1 MRSPRPMVSA
11 IVLCSAALVGYLTLT
26 PSVSSSGTPIARA
39 AAADSTVVTHR
50 VRAGSGASLDI
61 ATPSADGA
69 LASSADWDTGDLT
82 VNDLRDGSV
91 RRLHVQTDSTPDFA
105 AYVESSRI
113 SPDGRRIAFA
123 WIDEHSTYSVRIASV
138 DGSAPPREV
147 YRDPKYWYLEV
158 DGFAPD
164 NRQVLLELDRHDGL
178 FDYGM
183 LDVDAATL
191 HPLVTGVPW
200 VMGWVGFSPDGRYL
214 LYTPRVEGQT
224 YERLTP
230 TILELSTG
238 QTWPLVQWETGA
250 EHFAFTPDGKGVV
263 LQSGRGGTPGLW
275 LQPVHDGRAAGEP
288 RLLKSD
294 VWNASGLG
302 ITRDGRALYL
312 VRTGE
317 RRVYQARLDPGS
329 GGLTS
334 SPTRVA
340 DEYANYMT
348 SVAVS
353 PDGEWLSYNVSPG
366 PWVFQGS
373 PILTLRA
380 LATGETR
387 QLRTQL
393 NRVEQQIWS
402 PDEKRLLVRGEST
415 GGRFG
420 VFLVDVANGAATT
433 VRLDDSAN
441 PQVPVASGIGWSRD
455 GRALIQIDE
464 TDSSQ
469 TLGAYDVT
477 THRITTVA
485 RRPAAQRFVTRNTR
499 LANDGET
506 VAGIVETGRAGE
518 HALVVGDFAGT
529 RSRELVR
536 ARLPEVIF
544 GLAWSPDARWLYV
557 QRGTNTVGNGAG
569 ARIDRVRVADGAV
582 QPTGLRID
590 GRFGPMVVHP
600 DGARVFFVSG
610 EYGVELWAME
620 RFMTPT
626 P

>member
-11 IVLCSAALVGYLTLT
+11 IVLGAAALVGYLTLT
-26 PSVSSSGTPIARA
+26 PSVSSLGAAIART

-50 VRAGSGASLDI
+50 VRAGGGGSLDI

-69 LASSADWDTGDLT
+69 FASSTDWDTGDLT

-91 RRLHVQTDSTPDFA
+91 RRLHVQTSSGPDYA

-113 SPDGRRIAFA
+113 SPDGRRVAFA
-123 WIDEHSTYSVRIASV
+123 WIDEHATYSVRLASA
-138 DGSAPPREV
+138 DGSTAPREV

-164 NRQVLLELDRHDGL
+164 NRHVLLELDRHDGL

-183 LDVDAATL
+183 LDLDGGTL
-191 HPLVTGVPW
+191 RPLVTAVPW
-200 VMGWVGFSPDGRYL
+200 VMGWVAFSPDGRYL

-224 YERLTP
+224 YERRTP
-230 TILELSTG
+230 TILELSSG
-238 QTWPLVQWETGA
+238 QTWPLVQWQGGA

-263 LQSGRGGTPGLW
+263 VQSDRGGTPGIW
-275 LQPVHDGRAAGEP
+275 LQPVHDGHATGEP
-288 RLLKSD
+288 RLLKWD
-294 VWNASGLG
+294 VWNASGIG

-317 RRVYQARLDPGS
+317 RRVYAVRLDPASGS
-329 GGLTS
+329 LTS

-366 PWVFQGS
+366 AWVFQGS

-387 QLRTQL
+387 QLHTQL
-393 NRVEQQIWS
+393 NRVEQQLWS
-402 PDEKRLLVRGEST
+402 PDGKRLLVRGESVA
-415 GGRFG
+415 GRFG
-420 VFLVDVANGAATT
+420 VFLVDVADGSATT
-433 VRLDDSAN
+433 VKLDDSAN

-455 GRALIQIDE
+455 GRALLQVDE
-464 TDSSQ
+464 TDSTQ
-469 TLGAYDVT
+469 TLGAFDLAT
-477 THRITTVA
+477 GRITAVA
-485 RRPAAQRFVTRNTR
+485 RRPAAQRFVTWYTR
-499 LANDGET
+499 LASDGET
-506 VAGIVETGRAGE
+506 VAGLVETGRAGE

-529 RSRELVR
+529 RSASSR
-536 ARLPEVIF
+536 ARDFPTSSSASPGRPTDGGSTFSGGTPHPPAPKRGSIACAL
-544 GLAWSPDARWLYV
+544 LTAWCSQPDSVSR
-557 QRGTNTVGNGAG
+557 
-569 ARIDRVRVADGAV
+569 AV
-582 QPTGLRID
+582 SVPW
-590 GRFGPMVVHP
+590 PC
-600 DGARVFFVSG
+600 
-610 EYGVELWAME
+610 
-620 RFMTPT
+620 TPT
-626 P
+626 APACSSSVVSTVSSCGRWRIS

>member
-11 IVLCSAALVGYLTLT
+11 FVLGAAALVGYLTLT
-26 PSVSSSGTPIARA
+26 PSVSTSGAAIAPT

-50 VRAGSGASLDI
+50 VRAGGATSLDI

-69 LASSADWDTGDLT
+69 FASSVDWDTGDLT
-82 VNDLRDGSV
+82 VTDLRDGSV
-91 RRLHVQTDSTPDFA
+91 RRLHVQTSSNPDYST
-105 AYVESSRI
+105 YVESSRI
-113 SPDGRRIAFA
+113 SPDGRRVAFA
-123 WIDEHSTYSVRIASV
+123 WVDEQSSYSVRLASV
-138 DGSAPPREV
+138 DGGTAPREV
-147 YRDPKYWYLEV
+147 YRDPKYWYVEV

-164 NRQVLLELDRHDGL
+164 NRHVLLELDRHDGL
-178 FDYGM
+178 FDYGL
-183 LDVDAATL
+183 LDVDGGTL
-191 HPLVTGVPW
+191 RPLITGVPW
-200 VMGWVGFSPDGRYL
+200 VMGWVVFSPDGRYL

-230 TILELSTG
+230 TILDLSSG
-238 QTWPLVQWETGA
+238 KTWPLVEWQTGA

-263 LQSGRGGTPGLW
+263 LQSDRGGTPGFW
-275 LQPVHDGRAAGEP
+275 LQPVKDGRATGEP
-288 RLLKSD
+288 RLLKAD
-294 VWNASGLG
+294 VWNANGIG

-317 RRVYQARLDPGS
+317 RRVYQVRLDPLRGS
-329 GGLTS
+329 LTS
-334 SPTRVA
+334 SPARVT

-387 QLRTQL
+387 QLHAQL
-393 NRVEQQIWS
+393 NRVEQQLWS
-402 PDEKRLLVRGEST
+402 PDGKRLLVRGEST
-415 GGRFG
+415 AGRFG
-420 VFLVDVANGAATT
+420 VFLVDVATGAATT
-433 VRLDDSAN
+433 VKLDDSAH

-455 GRALIQIDE
+455 GRALLQIDE
-464 TDSSQ
+464 ADSNQ
-469 TLGAYDVT
+469 TLGAFDVAT
-477 THRITTVA
+477 GQIAAVA
-485 RRPAAQRFVTRNTR
+485 RRPAAQRFVTRYTR
-499 LANDGET
+499 LASDGET
-506 VAGIVETGRAGE
+506 VAGLVETGRAGE
-518 HALVVGDFAGT
+518 RALVVGDFAGT
-529 RSRELVR
+529 RSRELAR

-544 GLAWSPDARWLYV
+544 GFAWSPDEQWLYV
-557 QRGTNTVGNGAG
+557 ERGSIASTGAG
-569 ARIDRVRVADGAV
+569 TRIDRVRVADGVV

-590 GRFGPMVVHP
+590 GRFGPMAVHP

-620 RFMTPT
+620 HFMTPT

>member
-1 MRSPRPMVSA
+1 MRSTRPMVSA
-11 IVLCSAALVGYLTLT
+11 IVLGAAALVGYLTLT
-26 PSVSSSGTPIARA
+26 PSVSSSDAMIARP
-39 AAADSTVVTHR
+39 AAADSTVVTRR
-50 VRAGSGASLDI
+50 VRAGGAPSLDI

-69 LASSADWDTGDLT
+69 FASSTDWDTGDLT

-91 RRLHVQTDSTPDFA
+91 RRLHVQTGTGPDYT

-113 SPDGRRIAFA
+113 SPDGRRVAFA
-123 WIDEHSTYSVRIASV
+123 WVDEHAAYSVRLASV
-138 DGSAPPREV
+138 DDGTAPREV

-164 NRQVLLELDRHDGL
+164 NRHVLLELDRHDGL

-183 LDVDAATL
+183 LDLDAGTL
-191 HPLVTGVPW
+191 RPLVTGVPW
-200 VMGWVGFSPDGRYL
+200 VMGWVAFSPDGRYL

-224 YERLTP
+224 YERRTP
-230 TILELSTG
+230 TILELPTG
-238 QTWPLVQWETGA
+238 RTWPLVQWEKGA
-250 EHFAFTPDGKGVV
+250 EHFAFTPDGRGVV
-263 LQSGRGGTPGLW
+263 LQSERGGTPGLW
-275 LQPVHDGRAAGEP
+275 LQPVRDGRAAGEP

-294 VWNASGLG
+294 VWNASGIG

-317 RRVYQARLDPGS
+317 RRVYQARLDPAS

-334 SPTRVA
+334 SPTRVT

-373 PILTLRA
+373 PVLTLRA

-387 QLRTQL
+387 QLRTHL
-393 NRVEQQIWS
+393 NRVEQQLWS
-402 PDEKRLLVRGEST
+402 PDGKRLLVRGESA

-420 VFLVDVANGAATT
+420 VFLVDVADGAATT
-433 VRLDDSAN
+433 IRLDDSAN
-441 PQVPVASGIGWSRD
+441 PQVPVASGIGWLRD
-455 GRALIQIDE
+455 GRALLQIDE
-464 TDSSQ
+464 ADSTQ
-469 TLGAYDVT
+469 TLGAFDVAT
-477 THRITTVA
+477 GRITAVA
-485 RRPAAQRFVTRNTR
+485 RRPAAQRFVTPYTR
-499 LANDGET
+499 LASDGET
-506 VAGIVETGRAGE
+506 VAGMVATGRAGE
-518 HALVVGDFAGT
+518 RALVIGDLAGT
-529 RSRELVR
+529 RSRELAR
-536 ARLPEVIF
+536 ARLPDVIF
-544 GLAWSPDARWLYV
+544 GFAWSPDGRWLYV
-557 QRGTNTVGNGAG
+557 QRGTTAST
-569 ARIDRVRVADGAV
+569 AAETRIDRVPVADGVV
-582 QPTGLRID
+582 QPTGLRMG
-590 GRFGPMVVHP
+590 GRFAPMVVHS

-620 RFMTPT
+620 HFMRPT

>member
-1 MRSPRPMVSA
+1 MVSA
-11 IVLCSAALVGYLTLT
+11 IVLGAAALVGYLTLT
-26 PSVSSSGTPIARA
+26 PPISSSGATIARA

-50 VRAGSGASLDI
+50 VRAGIASLDI

-69 LASSADWDTGDLT
+69 FASSTDWDTGDLT

-91 RRLHVQTDSTPDFA
+91 RRLHVQTSSGQDHN

-123 WIDEHSTYSVRIASV
+123 WVDGQSTYSVRLASV
-138 DGSAPPREV
+138 DGRTAPREV

-164 NRQVLLELDRHDGL
+164 NRHVLLELDRHDGL
-178 FDYGM
+178 LDYGM
-183 LDVDAATL
+183 LDLDVGTL
-191 HPLVTGVPW
+191 RPLVMGVPW
-200 VMGWVGFSPDGRYL
+200 VMGWVAFSPDGRYL

-224 YERLTP
+224 YKRRTP
-230 TILELSTG
+230 TILDLSTG
-238 QTWPLVQWETGA
+238 QTWPLVRWPAGA

-263 LQSGRGGTPGLW
+263 LQSDRAGTPGFW
-275 LQPVHDGRAAGEP
+275 LQPVHDGHATGEP

-294 VWNASGLG
+294 VWNASGIG
-302 ITRDGRALYL
+302 ITRDAKLLYL

-317 RRVYQARLDPGS
+317 RRVYQARLDPASGS
-329 GGLTS
+329 LTS
-334 SPTRVA
+334 QPARVA

-393 NRVEQQIWS
+393 NRVEQQLWS
-402 PDEKRLLVRGEST
+402 PDGKRLLVRGESVA
-415 GGRFG
+415 GRFG
-420 VFLVDVANGAATT
+420 LFLVDVADGAATT
-433 VRLDDSAN
+433 VRLDDSAK
-441 PQVPVASGIGWSRD
+441 PQVPVAVGIGWSRD
-455 GRALIQIDE
+455 GRALLEIDE
-464 TDSSQ
+464 TDSTQ
-469 TLGAYDVT
+469 TLGAFDIAT
-477 THRITTVA
+477 GTITAVA
-485 RRPAAQRFVTRNTR
+485 RRPAAQRFVSRYTR
-499 LANDGET
+499 LASDGVT
-506 VAGIVETGRAGE
+506 VAGLVATGRAGE

-529 RSRELVR
+529 RSRELMRV
-536 ARLPEVIF
+536 RLPEIIF
-544 GLAWSPDARWLYV
+544 GVTWSPDARWLYV
-557 QRGTNTVGNGAG
+557 QRGTTASVYGAG
-569 ARIDRVRVADGAV
+569 TRIDRVRVADGV
-582 QPTGLRID
+582 VESTGLRIE
-590 GRFGPMVVHP
+590 GRFGPMDVHP
-600 DGARVFFVSG
+600 DGARVFFVGG

-620 RFMTPT
+620 HFMTPT

>member
-11 IVLCSAALVGYLTLT
+11 IVLGSAALVGYLTLT
-26 PSVSSSGTPIARA
+26 PSVSSSGTAIARVA
-39 AAADSTVVTHR
+39 MADSTIVTHR
-50 VRAGSGASLDI
+50 VRAGAASLDI
-61 ATPSADGA
+61 GTPSADGA
-69 LASSADWDTGDLT
+69 FASSTDWDTGDLT
-82 VNDLRDGSV
+82 VIDLRDGSV
-91 RRLHVQTDSTPDFA
+91 RRLHVQTGSRPDYT

-123 WIDEHSTYSVRIASV
+123 WVDEHATYSVRLASV
-138 DGSAPPREV
+138 DGSTAPREV

-164 NRQVLLELDRHDGL
+164 NRHVLLELDRHDGL

-183 LDVDAATL
+183 LDMDGGTL
-191 HPLVTGVPW
+191 RPLFTGVPW
-200 VMGWVGFSPDGRYL
+200 VMGWVAFSPDGRYL
-214 LYTPRVEGQT
+214 LYTPRVEGPT
-224 YERLTP
+224 YERRTP
-230 TILELSTG
+230 TILDLSTG
-238 QTWPLVQWETGA
+238 QTSPLVQWQTGA

-263 LQSGRGGTPGLW
+263 LQSDRGGTPGLW
-275 LQPVHDGRAAGEP
+275 LQPVQDGRATGEP

-294 VWNASGLG
+294 VWNASGIG
-302 ITRDGRALYL
+302 ITRDGKALYL

-317 RRVYQARLDPGS
+317 RRVYAARLDPTSGS
-329 GGLTS
+329 LTS
-334 SPTRVA
+334 SPSRVT

-353 PDGEWLSYNVSPG
+353 PDGDWLSYNVSPG

-393 NRVEQQIWS
+393 DRVEQQLWS
-402 PDEKRLLVRGEST
+402 PDGKRLLVRGESA

-433 VRLDDSAN
+433 IRLDDSAN

-455 GRALIQIDE
+455 GRALVQIDE
-464 TDSSQ
+464 PDSSQ
-469 TLGAYDVT
+469 TLGAFDVAT
-477 THRITTVA
+477 RKITTVA
-485 RRPAAQRFVTRNTR
+485 RRPAARRFVTRSTR
-499 LANDGET
+499 LATDGET
-506 VAGIVETGRAGE
+506 VAGVVSTGRAGE
-518 HALVVGDFAGT
+518 YALVVGDFAGT

-536 ARLPEVIF
+536 VRLPDVIF
-544 GLAWSPDARWLYV
+544 SFAWSPDARSLYV
-557 QRGTNTVGNGAG
+557 VRGTTSFKDAETH
-569 ARIDRVRVADGAV
+569 IDRVRVADGVV
-582 QPTGLRID
+582 QSTGLRIA
-590 GRFGPMVVHP
+590 GRYSPMAVHP

-620 RFMTPT
+620 HFMTPT